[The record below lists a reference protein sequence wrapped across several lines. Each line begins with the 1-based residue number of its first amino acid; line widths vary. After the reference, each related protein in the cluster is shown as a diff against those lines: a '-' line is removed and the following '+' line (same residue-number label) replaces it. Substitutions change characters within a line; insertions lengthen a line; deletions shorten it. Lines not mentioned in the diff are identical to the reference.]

1 MYGHELFKKKQI
13 YVFSETARRKEVKNM
28 IYQAE

>member
-1 MYGHELFKKKQI
+1 MNYLKKKQI
-13 YVFSETARRKEVKNM
+13 YVFSETVRRKEVKNM